1 MAPALSKPA
10 KRART
15 MGTSKSKP
23 TKPVYTLEHAFSDIS
38 ASPPEWSD
46 RTRKE
51 YKARLLRIT
60 KIAMVVSGMTVSD
73 KAMPKK
79 EEEEETQQQP
89 ARKKSRLSKSSSS
102 SSQPVQSDT
111 QAPTTAA
118 ESVDLIEL
126 FGSVDII
133 DKIGNAIT
141 QESRARGTVKDYMQ
155 ALSSLARKSSP
166 HDFGTRFPAHVLEHV
181 ERMVRDNKSI
191 RQVADVRRSFTDE
204 GHEPYENIQAAGK
217 WYEDKADISQDALI
231 VSMYADNPVYVRD
244 NYGNV
249 MMDYGTELNKKHG
262 VPEPDRSVDT
272 YYDVAS
278 GHLYITAYKN
288 AKQRGHRPYDI
299 ALSDKTR
306 SIVDKQLARE
316 KRRKMGYRHYLIH
329 APGDLNK
336 PVGRM
341 GGSSGVLDK
350 ALRGAKS
357 VQFKTQGVI
366 GTNHMRSSYVT
377 YRINQPNVTTEEM
390 LLLARDMRHSFAV
403 QQLVYQR
410 LNT

>member
-1 MAPALSKPA
+1 MASALSKTKKRPRNMGKSNSKLA
-10 KRART
+10 K
-15 MGTSKSKP
+15 P
-23 TKPVYTLEHAFSDIS
+23 IYTLENAFADIS
-38 ASPPEWSD
+38 TSPPEWSD

-60 KIAMVVSGMTVSD
+60 KIAMAVSGMSD
-73 KAMPKK
+73 KGTQTEPEMTV
-79 EEEEETQQQP
+79 ETQLP
-89 ARKKSRLSKSSSS
+89 AKKRSRTSKN
-102 SSQPVQSDT
+102 SSQPVPSDT
-111 QAPTTAA
+111 QQSSTPIET
-118 ESVDLIEL
+118 VDLIGL

-133 DKIGNAIT
+133 DKIGKAIT

-166 HDFGTRFPAHVLEHV
+166 DNFGTHFPAHVLEHV

-217 WYEDKADISQDALI
+217 WYADKADITQNALI
-231 VSMYADNPVYVRD
+231 VSMFADNPVYVRD
-244 NYGNV
+244 DYGNV
-249 MMDYGTELNKKHG
+249 MMDYGTEANKKHG

-272 YYDVAS
+272 YYDVS
-278 GHLYITAYKN
+278 NGHLYITAYKN

-306 SIVDKQLARE
+306 TIVDKQLARE

-329 APGDLNK
+329 APGNLNK
-336 PVGRM
+336 PIGRM
-341 GGSSGVLDK
+341 GASTGVLDK
-350 ALRGAKS
+350 ALRAAKH
-357 VQFKTQGVI
+357 VQFKTTGNI
-366 GTNHMRSSYVT
+366 GTNQMRSAYVT
-377 YRINQPNVTTEEM
+377 YRLNQPNVTTEEM
-390 LLLARDMRHSFAV
+390 LLLARDMKHSFAV

>member
-1 MAPALSKPA
+1 MAPALSKTT
-10 KRART
+10 KRARN
-15 MGTSKSKP
+15 MGKSNSKLAKP
-23 TKPVYTLEHAFSDIS
+23 AYTLEHAFADIS
-38 ASPPEWSD
+38 TSPPEWSD

-60 KIAMVVSGMTVSD
+60 KIAMAVSGMRD
-73 KAMPKK
+73 KSTQTGP
-79 EEEEETQQQP
+79 EELAETQPP
-89 ARKKSRLSKSSSS
+89 AKKKSRTSKN

-111 QAPTTAA
+111 QGPSAI
-118 ESVDLIEL
+118 ESVDLIGL

-133 DKIGNAIT
+133 DKIGSAIT

-166 HDFGTRFPAHVLEHV
+166 DNFGSRFPAHILEHV

-217 WYEDKADISQDALI
+217 WYADKADITQDALI
-231 VSMYADNPVYVRD
+231 VSMFADNPVYVRD
-244 NYGNV
+244 DYGNV
-249 MMDYGTELNKKHG
+249 MMDYGTEANKKHG

-272 YYDVAS
+272 YYDVSS

-288 AKQRGHRPYDI
+288 AKNRGHRPYDI

-306 SIVDKQLARE
+306 SIVDKQLAKE

-336 PVGRM
+336 PLGRL
-341 GGSSGVLDK
+341 GGASGVLDK

-357 VQFKTQGVI
+357 VQFKTPGGI
-366 GTNHMRSSYVT
+366 GTNQMRSSYVT
-377 YRINQPNVTTEEM
+377 YRINQPHVTTEEM
-390 LLLARDMRHSFAV
+390 LLLARDMKHSFAV

>member
-1 MAPALSKPA
+1 MAAALSKAVKRVRSMGKSNSKFVKPA
-10 KRART
+10 
-15 MGTSKSKP
+15 
-23 TKPVYTLEHAFSDIS
+23 YTLEDAFADIS
-38 ASPPEWSD
+38 QSPPEWSD

-51 YKARLLRIT
+51 YKARLSRIT
-60 KIAMVVSGMTVSD
+60 KIAIAVSGIPD
-73 KAMPKK
+73 KSIQTETEKP
-79 EEEEETQQQP
+79 EETQMP
-89 ARKKSRLSKSSSS
+89 ARKKIRTNKNT
-102 SSQPVQSDT
+102 SQLVQSDPRQQPLT
-111 QAPTTAA
+111 
-118 ESVDLIEL
+118 ESVDLITL

-141 QESRARGTVKDYMQ
+141 NESRARGTVKDYMQ

-166 HDFGTRFPAHVLEHV
+166 DNFGTRFPAHVLEHV

-217 WYEDKADISQDALI
+217 WYTDKADITQNALI
-231 VSMYADNPVYVRD
+231 VSMFADNPVYVRD
-244 NYGNV
+244 DYGAV
-249 MMDYGTELNKKHG
+249 MMDYGTDTNKKYG

-272 YYDVAS
+272 YYDVSS

-288 AKQRGHRPYDI
+288 AKHRGHRPYDI
-299 ALSDKTR
+299 CLSEKTR
-306 SIVDKQLARE
+306 TIVDKQLARE

-336 PVGRM
+336 PIGRM

-350 ALRGAKS
+350 ALRAAKN
-357 VQFKTQGVI
+357 VQFKTPGVI
-366 GTNHMRSSYVT
+366 GTNQMRSSYVT

-390 LLLARDMRHSFAV
+390 LLLARDMKHSFAV